1 MRLRSSVNNLENRME
16 YISQKMKEI
25 KKAMQDKMMSPSK
38 CLHGSCPL
46 RIDNNFIPL
55 APAKTNKELVK
66 VTDSRKVVSI
76 F

>member
-1 MRLRSSVNNLENRME
+1 
-16 YISQKMKEI
+16 MKEM
-25 KKAMQDKMMSPSK
+25 KKVMQDKMMSPSE
-38 CLHGSCPL
+38 CWHGSCAL
-46 RIDNNFIPL
+46 GIDNNFIPL